1 MGATDASE
9 QFRRFDVLP
18 QSIRD
23 ARTFVRDFADA
34 AGADADAAELLASEL
49 ATNAVRHARTSYEVR
64 MGKHAGVLRVEIVND
79 APELLL
85 AMRAPSAEGGRGL
98 AIVED
103 VAQDWGTV
111 SHGGEKVVWF
121 ELPTN

>member
-1 MGATDASE
+1 VGATAASE
-9 QFRRFDVLP
+9 QFRRFAVLP
-18 QSIRD
+18 QSVRD
-23 ARTFVRDFADA
+23 ARMFVRDFADA

-49 ATNAVRHARTSYEVR
+49 ATNAVRHARTSYAVR
-64 MGKHAGVLRVEIVND
+64 MGNHAGVLRVEIVND

-98 AIVED
+98 AIVD
-103 VAQDWGTV
+103 NVAQDWGTE

>member
-9 QFRRFDVLP
+9 QVRKFDVQP
-18 QSIRD
+18 QSVRD

-64 MGKHAGVLRVEIVND
+64 MGNHAGVLRVEIVND
-79 APELLL
+79 APNLLL
-85 AMRAPSAEGGRGL
+85 AMRAPTSEGGRGL
-98 AIVED
+98 AIVEN
-103 VAQDWGTV
+103 VAQDWGTL

>member
-1 MGATDASE
+1 MGTSDASE
-9 QFRRFDVLP
+9 QYRRFDVRP
-18 QSIRD
+18 QSVRD
-23 ARTFVRDFADA
+23 ARMFVRDFADA

-64 MGKHAGVLRVEIVND
+64 MDNHAGVLRVEVVND

-85 AMRAPSAEGGRGL
+85 AMRAPTAEGGRGI
-98 AIVED
+98 AIVEN
-103 VAQDWGTV
+103 VSQDWGTL

>member
-9 QFRRFDVLP
+9 QVRKFDVQP
-18 QSIRD
+18 QSVRD

-64 MGKHAGVLRVEIVND
+64 MGNHAGVLRVEIVND
-79 APELLL
+79 APNLLL
-85 AMRAPSAEGGRGL
+85 AMRAPTAEGGRGL
-98 AIVED
+98 AIVEN
-103 VAQDWGTV
+103 VAQDWGTL
-111 SHGGEKVVWF
+111 SHGGEKIVWF